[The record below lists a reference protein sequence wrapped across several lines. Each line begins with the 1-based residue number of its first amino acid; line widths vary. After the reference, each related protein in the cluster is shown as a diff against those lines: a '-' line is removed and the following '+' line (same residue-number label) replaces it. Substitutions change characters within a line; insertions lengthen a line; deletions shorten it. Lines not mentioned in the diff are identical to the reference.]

1 MRHLS
6 VPFAPALRKP
16 EDLITMVENRTVISR
31 PQFELNVFETHLQA
45 DNVRLQFD
53 DLVFTSMLRGKKVM
67 HLKGDT
73 HFEYYPGESVILA
86 PGEEMRIDFP
96 EAKESNPTQCLALAV
111 NQDIIRQTIHLL
123 NEQFPKAE
131 DGDMWDI
138 TWNQFH
144 FRNNDQL
151 ADTLSRLVK
160 LSFEPHQSR
169 DLLANLSIQE
179 LIVRLLQ
186 TQARKVLIDHASE
199 NSSKNRLAFAISY
212 IQSHLGE
219 VLCIDK
225 LSEMACMSKANFHRS
240 FKRELGFTPVEFIQ
254 KERIQLAKKL
264 LSDMSLSLTDVCFRS
279 GFNNTNYFFILFK
292 KLTGQTPGEFR
303 KLTPVVH

>member
-1 MRHLS
+1 MQS
-6 VPFAPALRKP
+6 SFVPFAPSLRKP
-16 EDLITMVENRTVISR
+16 EDLLTLVENRTVISR

-53 DLVFTSMLRGKKVM
+53 DLVFTSMLLGKKVM

-73 HFEYYPGESVILA
+73 HFEYYPGESVILG
-86 PGEEMRIDFP
+86 PGEEMLIDFP
-96 EAKESNPTQCLALAV
+96 EAKQSNPTQCLALAV
-111 NQDIIRQTIHLL
+111 NQDIIRQTIGLL
-123 NEQFPKAE
+123 NEHYPKSE
-131 DGDMWDI
+131 DGELWDI
-138 TWNQFH
+138 AWNQFH

-160 LSFEPHQSR
+160 LSLEPHQSR

-199 NSSKNRLAFAISY
+199 NSSRNRLAYAISH
-212 IQSHLGE
+212 IQSHLGD

-225 LSEMACMSKANFHRS
+225 LSEMACMSKANFHRA
-240 FKRELGFTPVEFIQ
+240 FKRELGLTPVEFIQ
-254 KERIQLAKKL
+254 KERINLAKKL
-264 LSDMSLSLTDVCFRS
+264 LCDLGLSLTDVCYRS

-303 KLTPVVH
+303 KQGPLNL

>member
-1 MRHLS
+1 MQPS
-6 VPFAPALRKP
+6 FTPFAPALRKP

-67 HLKGDT
+67 HLKGDN
-73 HFEYYPGESVILA
+73 HFEYYPGESVILG
-86 PGEEMRIDFP
+86 PGEEMLIDFP
-96 EAKESNPTQCLALAV
+96 EAKVSNPTQCLALAV
-111 NQDIIRQTIHLL
+111 NQDIIRQTITLL
-123 NEQFPKAE
+123 NENYPKSE
-131 DGDMWDI
+131 DGEIWDI
-138 TWNQFH
+138 AWNQFH
-144 FRNNDQL
+144 FRNTDQL

-186 TQARKVLIDHASE
+186 TQARKVLIDHASK
-199 NSSKNRLAFAISY
+199 NSHKNRLAYAIEH
-212 IQSHLGE
+212 IQNHLSD

-225 LSEMACMSKANFHRS
+225 LSEMACMSKANFHRA
-240 FKRELGFTPVEFIQ
+240 FKRELGLTPVEYIQ
-254 KERIQLAKKL
+254 HERIKLASQLLKDPAL
-264 LSDMSLSLTDVCFRS
+264 TLTDVCFRA

-292 KLTGQTPGEFR
+292 KLTGTTPGEFR
-303 KLTPVVH
+303 KSLPPIH